1 MKKPMRYLSQ
11 LLICFIVAVLGTTV
25 AFAQEAPGPEVREI
39 LQSGEVSVQEWDKY
53 VSAINFVESIQ
64 QQSQPRMLKAI
75 EKEGLDPQEYI
86 EAAQAQQQGQD
97 TGLDDTKKEKFAKVQ
112 NEIQNIQMEANAQ
125 IEKKIEDED
134 LTIDRFN
141 QLFMSYQQNQELQER
156 VQSKMQELVE
166 PE

>member
-25 AFAQEAPGPEVREI
+25 AFAQEAPQQEMPEI
-39 LQSGEVSVQEWDKY
+39 LQSDEVSDQELDKF

-75 EKEGLDPQEYI
+75 ENEGLDPQEYI

-97 TGLDDTKKEKFAKVQ
+97 TG
-112 NEIQNIQMEANAQ
+112 
-125 IEKKIEDED
+125 
-134 LTIDRFN
+134 DRKSTRLN
-141 QLFMSYQQNQELQER
+141 SSH
-156 VQSKMQELVE
+156 VATS
-166 PE
+166 

>member
-1 MKKPMRYLSQ
+1 MRYLSQ
-11 LLICFIVAVLGTTV
+11 LLICFIVAVLGTT
-25 AFAQEAPGPEVREI
+25 AAIAQAPQQEMPEI
-39 LQSGEVSVQEWDKY
+39 LQSDEVSDQELDKF
-53 VSAINFVESIQ
+53 VSAINFVESVQ

-75 EKEGLDPQEYI
+75 EDEGLDPQEYI

-97 TGLDDTKKEKFAKVQ
+97 TGLDDNKKEKFAKVQ